1 MKYILLTLPL
11 LLGSCLGGAT
21 RAERLVAIEY
31 EAGDAAITLRELA
44 LIYQDSRPDLAM
56 RLGELAV
63 GLESVAQA
71 VAAVRE
77 GGLDPADPIRTV
89 HALLDMTAAHWSDDA
104 DVQAGLVLARAALR
118 RAERELGVARQV
130 DGAEDGPR

>member
-1 MKYILLTLPL
+1 MKYLLLTLPII
-11 LLGSCLGGAT
+11 LGSCLGGAT
-21 RAERLVAIEY
+21 RSERLEAIEY

-44 LIYQDSRPDLAM
+44 AIYQGSRPDLAM

-77 GGLDPADPIRTV
+77 GGLDPATPLEAV
-89 HALLDMTAAHWSDDA
+89 HVLLAMTAAHWSEDA
-104 DVQAGLVLARAALR
+104 DVQAGVALARAGLR
-118 RAERELGVARQV
+118 RAERELAR
-130 DGAEDGPR
+130 

>member
-1 MKYILLTLPL
+1 MKHILLTILI
-11 LLGSCLGGAT
+11 LLGGSSCLGGKT
-21 RAERLVAIEY
+21 RAERLEAIEY

-44 LIYQDSRPDLAM
+44 AIYQGSRPELAM

-63 GLESVAQA
+63 GLESVAHA

-77 GGLDPADPIRTV
+77 GGLDPADPIKTV

-104 DVQAGLVLARAALR
+104 DVQAGVALARAGLR
-118 RAERELGVARQV
+118 KAERALATSV
-130 DGAEDGPR
+130 D